1 MPPHP
6 SEIPL
11 RRTRIV
17 ATVGPASWTP
27 AVLEGLLSV
36 GVDVVR
42 LNFSHGDHDIYRQVI
57 QQVRE
62 ISSRMGRPVIIL
74 QDLQGPKLR
83 IGRLSGN
90 RVQLRK
96 GDEVILTHEIE
107 EGDAH
112 TLPVPFPE
120 VLWDLTPGVRILLK
134 DGQVVL
140 RVREVRASDV
150 VATVETGGE
159 IASRAGLDLEGVD
172 PPIPPLTPKDLEDLR
187 FGVAMGVDWV
197 AMSFVRRREDIRL
210 LREEL
215 ARLGASGI
223 RVMAKIERPGAVA
236 RFQDILEEA
245 DGVMVARGD
254 LGVALP
260 LHEIPLVQKRLIRQA
275 REAGKPVITA
285 TQMLESML
293 HSPTPTR
300 AEVTDVANAIFDGS
314 DGVMLSAETAVGD
327 YPVEAV
333 SVVDRIARTVE
344 SSPEF
349 QESLVSRR
357 PAPLP
362 IPQDAVAYGAVD
374 IAEALPA
381 DLIVVFTASGATAQR
396 VARFRPRVPVLAL
409 TPDERVARQV
419 TMFFG
424 VHSAIAP
431 TPASTDDMVA
441 LALRKAVEVGFARPG
456 SRVVIVAG
464 VPFGQ
469 RGSTN
474 LIRLARVPGM
484 LAPADE

>member
-1 MPPHP
+1 M
-6 SEIPL
+6 

-27 AVLEGLLSV
+27 AVLERLLAA

-42 LNFSHGDHDIYRQVI
+42 LNFSHGDHEIHRRVI
-57 QQVRE
+57 QQVRDL
-62 ISSRMGRPVIIL
+62 SARMQRTVVIL

-83 IGRLSGN
+83 IGKLSGD

-96 GDEVILTHEIE
+96 GDEVILTAQVD

-120 VLWDLTPGVRILLK
+120 VLRNLAPGVRLLLK
-134 DGQVVL
+134 DGQIVL
-140 RVREVRASDV
+140 RVREIRSADV
-150 VATVETGGE
+150 VATVETGGV
-159 IASRAGLDLEGVD
+159 IASRSGLDLEGVD
-172 PPIPPLTPKDLEDLR
+172 PAIPPLTPKDLEDLR
-187 FGVAMGVDWV
+187 FGVTMGVDWV
-197 AMSFVRRREDIRL
+197 AMSFVRSREDIQRI
-210 LREEL
+210 RKEL
-215 ARLGASGI
+215 ARLGASWV
-223 RVMAKIERPGAVA
+223 RVMAKIERPGAVTH
-236 RFQDILEEA
+236 FEDILEEA

-260 LHEIPLVQKRLIRQA
+260 LHEIPLVQKRLIQKA
-275 REAGKPVITA
+275 RKAGKPVITA

-293 HSPTPTR
+293 HNPTPTR

-333 SVVDRIARTVE
+333 EVMDRIARAVE
-344 SSPEF
+344 ASPEF
-349 QESLVSRR
+349 QEGLVSRR
-357 PAPLP
+357 PEPLP
-362 IPQDAVAYGAVD
+362 TPQDAVAYAAVD
-374 IAEALPA
+374 MAETLPA
-381 DLIVVFTASGATAQR
+381 ELIVVFTSSGTTAQR

-409 TPDERVARQV
+409 TIEERVARQI

-424 VHSAIAP
+424 VRSAVAP

-441 LALRKAVEVGFARPG
+441 IALRKAVDMGFARSG

-484 LAPADE
+484 PTPADG